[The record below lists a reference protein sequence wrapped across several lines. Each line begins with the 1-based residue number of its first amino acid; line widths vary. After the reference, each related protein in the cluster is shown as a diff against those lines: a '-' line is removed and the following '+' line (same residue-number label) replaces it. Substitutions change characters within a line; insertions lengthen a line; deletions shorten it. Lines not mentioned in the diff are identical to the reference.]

1 MLEFFNNENN
11 NISKTLEKN
20 LCICCY
26 FLPLIDI
33 INGFSEELFS
43 TAGWI
48 ATYNTYVFPI
58 LFIYNKY
65 YQWIFII
72 FMLLYFLIV
81 RSKIKTSIYTRFNVM
96 QSLLLYL
103 TTSTIDFFF
112 CFFPNTL
119 ANVGVRFITLNLLFI
134 ILIVPTLYALVLV
147 SRGQYPLIPIF
158 SGAARLHITK
168 QKLKMKQKK
177 LKVYEWIL
185 QLDVKNTS
193 DEISE

>member
-1 MLEFFNNENN
+1 MLEFLNNKDNN
-11 NISKTLEKN
+11 LNKILEKY
-20 LCICCY
+20 LCIGCY
-26 FLPLIDI
+26 LLPLIDI
-33 INGFSEELFS
+33 INGFSEEIFS
-43 TAGWI
+43 TAGWVG
-48 ATYNTYVFPI
+48 TYNTYVYPI
-58 LFIYNKY
+58 LFIYNRN
-65 YQWIFII
+65 YQFIFII

-134 ILIVPTLYALVLV
+134 ILLTPTLYALALV

-168 QKLKMKQKK
+168 
-177 LKVYEWIL
+177 
-185 QLDVKNTS
+185 
-193 DEISE
+193 